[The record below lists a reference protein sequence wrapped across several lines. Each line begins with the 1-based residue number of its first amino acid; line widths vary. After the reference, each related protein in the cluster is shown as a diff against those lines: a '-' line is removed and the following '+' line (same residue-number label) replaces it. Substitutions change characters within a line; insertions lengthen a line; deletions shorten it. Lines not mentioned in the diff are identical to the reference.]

1 MSRELFGPT
10 VLEPEQIDRYAE
22 AVADLVLRG
31 MGVTPLDP

>member
-22 AVADLVLRG
+22 AVARPRAPG
-31 MGVTPLDP
+31 HGRHTTDP